1 MTDFPNLTLK
11 TKDFSALLTKY
22 PQFSTILQ
30 CHRRPVHASL
40 SVVFILSNA
49 VLRGLRFQM
58 ADVFLTPEGLAK
70 LEAELKELKFT
81 KRKVIVLA
89 IQEAR
94 AQGDLSENA
103 EYDAA
108 KEAQALNEKR
118 INELEDMMTRA
129 KLIDESNVPKDK
141 VSIGK
146 WVRLMNTKVKKEVK
160 YWIVSPEEADF
171 AAGKLSMSS
180 PIGKALVGRLVGEEV
195 SVTAPAGVTV
205 YKLLEMGM

>member
-1 MTDFPNLTLK
+1 MTD
-11 TKDFSALLTKY
+11 
-22 PQFSTILQ
+22 I
-30 CHRRPVHASL
+30 
-40 SVVFILSNA
+40 
-49 VLRGLRFQM
+49 
-58 ADVFLTPEGLAK
+58 FLTPDGMAK

-118 INELEDMMTRA
+118 INELEDQLSRA
-129 KLIDESNVPKDK
+129 KLIDEGNVPKDK
-141 VSIGK
+141 VCIGK
-146 WVRLMNTKVKKEVK
+146 WVKLLNQKTKKEVK

-180 PIGKALVGRLVGEEV
+180 PIGKALVGKSLKDIIE
-195 SVTAPAGVTV
+195 VTAPAGVTT
-205 YKLLEMGM
+205 YTLLEMGM

>member
-1 MTDFPNLTLK
+1 
-11 TKDFSALLTKY
+11 
-22 PQFSTILQ
+22 
-30 CHRRPVHASL
+30 
-40 SVVFILSNA
+40 
-49 VLRGLRFQM
+49 M
-58 ADVFLTPEGLAK
+58 ADVFLTSDGLAK

-118 INELEDMMTRA
+118 INELEDMLTRA

-141 VSIGK
+141 VCIGK
-146 WVRLMNTKVKKEVK
+146 WVKLMNTKSKKEVR

-171 AAGKLSMSS
+171 AAGKVSMSS
-180 PIGKALVGRLVGEEV
+180 PIGKALVGKILGDEV